1 LYDMKAD
8 VLLLRPPGKKTDS
21 RLYAMEQLGLSYI
34 AAVARGNGLAVVMI
48 DGFLEPERYS
58 NLLSTI
64 DTHDYHL
71 IGYPIYHETL
81 QRVASDVNLMRQ
93 RGVKSHITVGNYL
106 ATLYSEQILQEFP
119 GFDSAIRGEGEFGIT
134 ELVQRIASGEDLST
148 VAGLTYRRKSE
159 IVLNPPRPN
168 IQDLDA
174 LPFPA
179 RDTLALVLTSG
190 NAPLIYSSRGC
201 NARCEYCSVHKFYR
215 SSPHGFWRARSP
227 ENVVDEMEQ
236 LADEF
241 GVREF
246 AFADEQFMGHGEKG
260 VQRALGIAAE
270 LIQRRL
276 DFHWYIE
283 TRSSD
288 VTLPIFAR
296 LREAGL
302 RAVFMGIESGYDPA
316 LRAFKKGLTV
326 DQHRRAVDVLK
337 TLQIVPTIGFIM
349 FRPETTLEELR
360 VNLAFLEEIACG
372 EITALTTQLKV
383 YAGTDLEQ
391 SLRRTNRLQ
400 GSYPHYGWQFAD
412 SRVAECFTV
421 VMNGAESLAT
431 SYNEFARIRRLG
443 ILTYD
448 EALALQRVMNSGPIG
463 ITRNI
468 IKAVAEE
475 GLTATDLIRSIRL
488 QFDEACEDFLA
499 LLRFTEV
506 VAGKRQRQD
515 GLTLLNPMS
524 LC

>member
-1 LYDMKAD
+1 MKAD

-21 RLYAMEQLGLSYI
+21 RLFAMEQLGLSYI
-34 AAVARGNGLAVVMI
+34 AAVARRNGLAVDII
-48 DGFLEPERYS
+48 DGFLEPERYRD
-58 NLLSTI
+58 LLSTI
-64 DTHDYHL
+64 GTRDYHL

-81 QRVASDVNLMRQ
+81 ERVVSDVTLIRQ
-93 RGVKSHITVGNYL
+93 RGVTSHITVGNYL
-106 ATLYSEQILQEFP
+106 ATLQSEQILQEFP
-119 GFDSAIRGEGEFGIT
+119 VFDSAIRGEGEFGIT

-159 IVLNPPRPN
+159 VVLNPPRPN
-168 IQDLDA
+168 LQDLDA

-179 RDTLALVLTSG
+179 RDTLPLVLSAG

-201 NARCEYCSVHKFYR
+201 NARCEYCSVHKFYG
-215 SSPHGFWRARSP
+215 SSPYGFWRARSP
-227 ENVVDEMEQ
+227 KNVVDEMEQ

-260 VQRALGIAAE
+260 VQRALAIANE
-270 LIQRRL
+270 LMQRRL

-288 VTLPIFAR
+288 VTAPVFAR

-302 RAVFMGIESGYDPA
+302 RAVFMGVESGYDPA
-316 LRAFKKGLTV
+316 LRSFKKGLTV
-326 DQHRRAVDVLK
+326 DQHRRALGVLK
-337 TLQIVPTIGFIM
+337 ALHIVPTIGFIM
-349 FRPETTLEELR
+349 FRPETTLEELQA
-360 VNLAFLEEIACG
+360 NLTFLEEIACG
-372 EITALTTQLKV
+372 EITALTTQMKV
-383 YAGTDLEQ
+383 YAGTDLAQ

-400 GSYPHYGWQFAD
+400 GSYRHYGWHFAD
-412 SRVAECFTV
+412 SRVAECFDV
-421 VMNGAESLAT
+421 VMTAAESLAT

-448 EALALQRVMNSGPIG
+448 EALGLQRVMNSAPIA

-468 IKAVAEE
+468 IKAVSED
-475 GLTATDLIRSIRL
+475 GLTAAELIPSTHV
-488 QFDEACEDFLA
+488 QFDQACEDFLA
-499 LLRFTEV
+499 VLKFTEIL
-506 VAGKRQRQD
+506 AGKRQGQN
-515 GLTLLNPMS
+515 GVTLLNPMS

>member
-1 LYDMKAD
+1 MKAD

-21 RLYAMEQLGLSYI
+21 RLFAMEQLGLSYI
-34 AAVARGNGLAVVMI
+34 AAVARGNGLAVEII
-48 DGFLEPERYS
+48 DGFLEPGRYH

-64 DTHDYHL
+64 GTHDYHL

-81 QRVASDVNLMRQ
+81 QRVASDVTLMRQ
-93 RGVKSHITVGNYL
+93 REVKSHITVGNHL

-119 GFDSAIRGEGEFGIT
+119 VFDSAIRGEGEFAIT
-134 ELVQRIASGEDLST
+134 ELAQRIVSGEDLST
-148 VAGLTYRRKSE
+148 VAGLTYRSRSE
-159 IVLNPPRPN
+159 VIVNPPRPN
-168 IQDLDA
+168 LQDLDA

-179 RDTLALVLTSG
+179 RDTLPFVLSAG

-215 SSPHGFWRARSP
+215 SSPNGFWRARSP
-227 ENVVDEMEQ
+227 KNVVDEMEH

-260 VQRALGIAAE
+260 VQRALGIAEE
-270 LIQRRL
+270 LMQRRL

-288 VTLPIFAR
+288 VTIPVFAR
-296 LREAGL
+296 LRQAGL
-302 RAVFMGIESGYDPA
+302 RAVFMGLESGYNPA

-326 DQHRRAVDVLK
+326 DQHRRALDALK
-337 TLQIVPTIGFIM
+337 SLHIVPTVGFIM

-360 VNLAFLEEIACG
+360 VNLAFLEEIGCG

-391 SLRRTNRLQ
+391 SLRRSDRLY
-400 GSYPHYGWQFAD
+400 GSYAHYEWQFAD
-412 SRVAECFTV
+412 SRVAECFDV
-421 VMNGAESLAT
+421 VMNAAESLAA

-448 EALALQRVMNSGPIG
+448 EALELQRVMNLGPIA

-468 IKAVAEE
+468 IKAVAED
-475 GLTATDLIRSIRL
+475 GLAAAELIPSTRL
-488 QFDEACEDFLA
+488 QFNEVCEDFLA
-499 LLRFTEV
+499 VLKFTEV
-506 VAGKRQRQD
+506 LVGKRQRQN

-524 LC
+524 VC

>member
-1 LYDMKAD
+1 MKAD

-21 RLYAMEQLGLSYI
+21 RLFAMEQLGLSYI
-34 AAVARGNGLAVVMI
+34 AAVARRNGLAVDII
-48 DGFLEPERYS
+48 DGFLEPERYL

-64 DTHDYHL
+64 DTQDYHL

-81 QRVASDVNLMRQ
+81 QRVASDVALMRQ
-93 RGVKSHITVGNYL
+93 QGVKSHITVGNYL

-119 GFDSAIRGEGEFGIT
+119 VFDSAIRGEGEFGIT
-134 ELVQRIASGEDLST
+134 ELAQRIASGEDLST
-148 VAGLTYRRKSE
+148 VAGLTYRRRSE
-159 IVLNPPRPN
+159 VVLNPPRPN
-168 IQDLDA
+168 LQDLDA

-179 RDTLALVLTSG
+179 RDTLPLVLSAG

-227 ENVVDEMEQ
+227 KNVVDEMEQ
-236 LADEF
+236 LAEEF
-241 GVREF
+241 GATEF

-260 VQRALGIAAE
+260 VQRALGIAEE
-270 LIQRRL
+270 LMRRRV

-288 VTLPIFAR
+288 VTLSVFAR

-302 RAVFMGIESGYDPA
+302 RAVFMGVESGYNPA
-316 LRAFKKGLTV
+316 LQAFKKGLTV
-326 DQHRRAVDVLK
+326 DQHRRALEVLK
-337 TLQIVPTIGFIM
+337 TLHIVPIIGFIM
-349 FRPETTLEELR
+349 FRPETTLEELQ

-372 EITALTTQLKV
+372 EITALITQLKV

-400 GSYPHYGWQFAD
+400 GSYSHYGWQFVD
-412 SRVAECFTV
+412 PRVAECFDV
-421 VMNGAESLAT
+421 VMTAAQSLAT

-448 EALALQRVMNSGPIG
+448 EALGLQRVMNSGPIA

-468 IKAVAEE
+468 IKGVAED
-475 GLTATDLIRSIRL
+475 GLAASELIPSARL

-499 LLRFTEV
+499 VLRFAEV
-506 VAGKRQRQD
+506 VAGRRQLRN